1 MTDAD
6 VLAGVRAGAAVAR
19 SSLRFGEWLV
29 HGTDGWF
36 EVRFDVD
43 EVVELVPISGDEA
56 EGFLARELAAGT
68 LHVRELGPRKE
79 ADVAAKTSFG
89 RYAEVLD
96 ACDVSMHW
104 GATSESVGGA
114 SFRSRADL
122 EAFHEQRRGRLVF
135 RLRFDRRPQSTP
147 SANRL
152 ASLLAAV
159 DARRVTVALELGAE
173 RGELVAAPAPF
184 AGQPYGLATFRDGWL
199 ERLHLP
205 FGAHLVDAL
214 RRRLTWEDLAPRALS
229 RSEAAELATKCDPGA
244 YRDLLAT
251 ETVVLGTGSGAIT
264 VQDPARADIV
274 AKHVADAFST
284 TLRFARKSS

>member
-1 MTDAD
+1 MTGAD

-29 HGTDGWF
+29 HGADGWF

-43 EVVELVPISGDEA
+43 DVVELVPITVGEA

-68 LHVRELGPRKE
+68 LHLRALGPRKE
-79 ADVAAKTSFG
+79 ADVAAKTCFA
-89 RYAEVLD
+89 RYGEVLD

-114 SFRSRADL
+114 SFRSHADL
-122 EAFHEQRRGRLVF
+122 AAFHEQRRGRLVF
-135 RLRFDRRPQSTP
+135 RLRFDRRTETP
-147 SANRL
+147 HEADRL
-152 ASLLAAV
+152 ATLLAAV
-159 DARRVTVALELGAE
+159 NARRVTVALELGAE

-205 FGAHLVDAL
+205 FGAHLVDTL

-244 YRDLLAT
+244 YRELLAT

-264 VQDPARADIV
+264 VRDPAQADIV
-274 AKHVADAFST
+274 AKHVSDAFST